1 MSPSVLNWED
11 SFCMLKVFSFIYLTS
26 VPENLGVEYHISR
39 FIVCVN
45 SKVNRSLN
53 GYICSHGVDV
63 E

>member
-26 VPENLGVEYHISR
+26 VPANLGVEYHISR

-45 SKVNRSLN
+45 SKMKGFLREFIQL
-53 GYICSHGVDV
+53 
-63 E
+63 